1 MQKRPFRF
9 FLLLLGYFF
18 LGESLLKPALAQ
30 PAPAQKPAPFRMARN
45 SYNSPSPLSEKQY
58 RANEA
63 PHPLQN
69 IKVTENIGSFIDLN
83 LKFTDETGQ
92 LVSLKNYFN
101 KKPVLMTVI
110 YYNCPSLCNFH
121 LNGLWTA
128 FNALKWKKYEFVVIS
143 MDHKEAPSLA
153 YQKKQNYLKEFP
165 KVPADQT
172 HFLTGSEDQIQ
183 LLTQSLGFP
192 FYWDEAS
199 QQFAHSPVAYSL
211 SHKGLISRYLYGV
224 SFLSQTLKLALL
236 EASRGKLG
244 NVIDRALLFCY
255 RFNPKEKK
263 YTLYAMNIM
272 KAGGGLMVFILILFL
287 APVWIKERRKPNV

>member
-1 MQKRPFRF
+1 MLVVCSFLKEPRF
-9 FLLLLGYFF
+9 FISAFLEVPSAQAKTILSQTPFLL
-18 LGESLLKPALAQ
+18 
-30 PAPAQKPAPFRMARN
+30 ARN
-45 SYNSPSPLSEKQY
+45 NYNSPSPLSEKKY
-58 RANEA
+58 KADEA

-69 IKVTENIGSFIDLN
+69 IKVTEHIGDFIDLN
-83 LKFTDETGQ
+83 LKFTNEKGQ
-92 LVSLKNYFN
+92 PVQLKTYF
-101 KKPVLMTVI
+101 KQKPVLMTVI

-128 FNALKWKKYEFVVIS
+128 FNDLRWKKYEFVVVS
-143 MDHKEAPSLA
+143 MDHKEGPDLA
-153 YQKKQNYLKEFP
+153 YQKQQNYLKEFS
-165 KVPADQT
+165 KVPADQI

-192 FYWDEAS
+192 FYWDEAT

-224 SFLSQTLKLALL
+224 SFLPQTLKLALL

-272 KAGGGLMVFILILFL
+272 KAGGGLMVFLLILFL
-287 APVWIKERRKPNV
+287 VPVWIKERKHAV